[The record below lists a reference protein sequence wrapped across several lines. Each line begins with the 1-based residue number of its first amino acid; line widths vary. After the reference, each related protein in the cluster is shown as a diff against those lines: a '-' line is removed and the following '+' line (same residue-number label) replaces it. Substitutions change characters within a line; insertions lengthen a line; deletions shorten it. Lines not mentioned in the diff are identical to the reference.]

1 MQSDG
6 FGEDGKAE
14 LEGGHV
20 FVTSD
25 RHARI
30 GIIGNTLSDDEFA
43 GVFKSD
49 DEVDVTLK
57 LNFGSYPGKFF
68 GRV

>member
-1 MQSDG
+1 M
-6 FGEDGKAE
+6 
-14 LEGGHV
+14 
-20 FVTSD
+20 TSD

-30 GIIGNTLSDDEFA
+30 GIIGNTLSDDKFA
-43 GVFKSD
+43 GVFEGD

-57 LNFGSYPGKFF
+57 LNFGSDPGKFF

>member
-1 MQSDG
+1 M
-6 FGEDGKAE
+6 
-14 LEGGHV
+14 
-20 FVTSD
+20 TSD

-30 GIIGNTLSDDEFA
+30 GTIGDTLSDDEFA
-43 GVFKSD
+43 GAFKGD

-68 GRV
+68 GVV